1 MSHDDPSARS
11 AMDEALGDEVEE
23 VLRDTFYTAPKTLT
37 PPKKKKKKRKKA
49 AAKPDHYKVICIS
62 MYTDDLQRLDA
73 KVAELKESGHRKM
86 SRSALIRFALDHV
99 DLSKLPRSY

>member
-23 VLRDTFYTAPKTLT
+23 VLRETFYTAPKPRT
-37 PPKKKKKKRKKA
+37 PKKKGKRKKK

-73 KVAELKESGHRKM
+73 KVSELKESGHRKM

>member
-1 MSHDDPSARS
+1 MSDDSSGRS
-11 AMDEALGDEVEE
+11 AMDEALGDEVDE
-23 VLRDTFYTAPKTLT
+23 VLRDTFYAAPKTLS
-37 PPKKKKKKRKKA
+37 PPKKKKRKKK

-62 MYTDDLQRLDA
+62 MYTDDLERLDA

-86 SRSALIRFALDHV
+86 SRSALIRFALDHM